1 MRISTKPE
9 DPGYGLNPENYQ
21 VLFDGEILHDCHTAD
36 EELGLAI
43 IYERVSDGKF
53 KWDPVNGIA
62 EKELRGRVE
71 VVVNLEGRPHEV
83 KS

>member
-9 DPGYGLNPENYQ
+9 DPGFRPDPSSYW
-21 VLFDGEILHDCHTAD
+21 VIFDGEILHDCHTAD

-43 IYERVSDGKF
+43 IYERVSDGRF

-62 EKELRGRVE
+62 ERELRGRVE
-71 VVVNLEGRPHEV
+71 VVVNAERGAA
-83 KS
+83 